1 MFTSGLPLV
10 MVGLDVTHQ
19 ALLTPDHLE
28 ALDGTADIAVRNY
41 LGLLYTM
48 RVQIPDHMIGA
59 EHGNKQQGNETS

>member
-1 MFTSGLPLV
+1 MQQTWFGQIA
-10 MVGLDVTHQ
+10 DVDPV
-19 ALLTPDHLE
+19 ASKKTPILE